1 MLRVYPALGKVGVAH
16 AWGGRLAITMKRLP
30 LIRRLRPGVYV
41 AAGYSG
47 QGVALAPFAGKVIA
61 DAIRG
66 DPARLDR
73 FAALPVPPFP
83 GGRFLRYP
91 ALVAGMSWYA
101 LRDRI

>member
-1 MLRVYPALGKVGVAH
+1 MCAIEH
-16 AWGGRLAITMKRLP
+16 AWGGTLAITLKRLP
-30 LIRRLRPGVYV
+30 FIRRVRPGVYA

-83 GGRFLRYP
+83 GGRLLRYP

-101 LRDRI
+101 LRDRL